1 MQVIEQPTRND
12 TLTCNDTFKRPYY
25 LPHHAVFKQTS
36 STTKLRVVFD
46 ASAKADNGISL
57 NDTLIVDP
65 SVQQDLISIVLR
77 FRTHVYAMIADIAK
91 MYRQVLVDP
100 RDYDLQRIIWRN
112 SSEEEI
118 GHYQLK
124 TITYGSASAPFLAT
138 RCIIQLAN
146 ENSKQFPKASEVIRR
161 DFYVDDLQTGA
172 DDLTEA
178 MQLQGE
184 ITAILKQAGFDLRK
198 WCSNSSTL
206 LESVSETDDSNHTF
220 NFSSEGINT
229 LGLIWNHIQDK
240 ISIGHNIFNIRP
252 PWSIR
257 SNYYAI

>member
-1 MQVIEQPTRND
+1 
-12 TLTCNDTFKRPYY
+12 
-25 LPHHAVFKQTS
+25 
-36 STTKLRVVFD
+36 
-46 ASAKADNGISL
+46 
-57 NDTLIVDP
+57 
-65 SVQQDLISIVLR
+65 
-77 FRTHVYAMIADIAK
+77 

-112 SSEEEI
+112 SGEEEI

-124 TITYGSASAPFLAT
+124 TITYGTASAPFLAT
-138 RCIIQLAN
+138 RCIIQLVN
-146 ENSKQFPKASEVIRR
+146 ENSKQFPKASEVIRH

-178 MQLQGE
+178 LQLQGE
-184 ITAILKQAGFDLRK
+184 ITAIIKQAGFELRK

-229 LGLIWNHIQDK
+229 LGLIWNHIQDTLCFSTNVK
-240 ISIGHNIFNIRP
+240 TDNLFTKRSVLATISSIFDPLGLLGPIIMQYKVFMQQLWLQNLRHP
-252 PWSIR
+252 RHFSPQDALYNWPTKTQNNFLR
-257 SNYYAI
+257 LLK

>member
-1 MQVIEQPTRND
+1 
-12 TLTCNDTFKRPYY
+12 
-25 LPHHAVFKQTS
+25 
-36 STTKLRVVFD
+36 
-46 ASAKADNGISL
+46 
-57 NDTLIVDP
+57 
-65 SVQQDLISIVLR
+65 
-77 FRTHVYAMIADIAK
+77 
-91 MYRQVLVDP
+91 MYSQVLVDP

-124 TITYGSASAPFLAT
+124 TITYGTASVLFLAT

-198 WCSNSSTL
+198 WCPNSSAL
-206 LESVSETDDSNHTF
+206 LESVTETDDSNHRF
-220 NFSSEGINT
+220 NISSKGINT
-229 LGLIWNHIQDK
+229 LGLIWNHIEDTLCFSTNVKIDNSFTKRSVLATISSIFYPLGLLGPIIMQCKLFMQQLWLQNLEWDDK
-240 ISIGHNIFNIRP
+240 LPENLLNK
-252 PWSIR
+252 WSDICKKIPFIEQIKIPR
-257 SNYYAI
+257 LVSVLEKY